1 MRALF
6 LMLGLPDMA
15 TPQMLVLI
23 ALIVTAAFA
32 LAWIADALLGDGGF
46 GVFFNAV
53 ILLIGAFIGAL
64 VWKRLGYAIG
74 TSPQATAA
82 IVSAGAGMALL
93 LISGTLRRWM

>member
-1 MRALF
+1 MRALS

-23 ALIVTAAFA
+23 AIIVTAAFA
-32 LAWIADALLGDGGF
+32 LAWIADAILGDGGF

-53 ILLIGAFIGAL
+53 ILLIGAFVGAL

-82 IVSAGAGMALL
+82 IVATSAGMALL
-93 LISGTLRRWM
+93 LISGVLRRWV

>member
-1 MRALF
+1 MRAYS

-15 TPQMLVLI
+15 MPQMLVLI
-23 ALIVTAAFA
+23 AIIVTAAFA
-32 LAWIADALLGDGGF
+32 LAWIADAILGDGGF
-46 GVFFNAV
+46 GVFINAA

-82 IVSAGAGMALL
+82 IVATGAGMVLL
-93 LISGTLRRWM
+93 LIGGVLRRWL

>member
-1 MRALF
+1 MRALL

-23 ALIVTAAFA
+23 AVIVAAAFA

-46 GVFFNAV
+46 GVFFNAA

-82 IVSAGAGMALL
+82 IVATCAGMALL
-93 LISGTLRRWM
+93 VIGGTLRRWM